1 MLVSDSLFD
10 VILFGAL
17 LLASV
22 LDFFCP
28 ALQGAC
34 TLFVAGAAIY
44 VAAQELCDALAHRN
58 WWTQESL
65 ATSLAL
71 SMGGFVYYWWRNQSD
86 LALLVL
92 SIGLMM
98 ASLMVTIS
106 FIAALGT
113 AFKDKSAQPL
123 VGLVLT
129 TGGALALGLLAGLLT
144 ILTLNAAL
152 AITLAAASG
161 LALWKVR
168 EKVKPPARNAMAQ
181 SVLPA
186 GVAERPEA
194 SPTASPLVNGGAGAE
209 ARPTQSLPHPGGRWM
224 IVPQRGTLLDRF
236 LPVLVLGALLFA
248 VLKGAGT
255 ALVFPSSSASAFSN
269 SLKK

>member
-22 LDFFCP
+22 LDFLCP

-58 WWTQESL
+58 SWTQESL

-71 SMGGFVYYWWRNQSD
+71 STGGFVYYWWRNQSD

-106 FIAALGT
+106 FIAALGA
-113 AFKDKSAQPL
+113 AFKDKSPQPL

-129 TGGALALGLLAGLLT
+129 TGGSLALGLLAGLLT
-144 ILTLNAAL
+144 VLTLNAAL
-152 AITLAAASG
+152 AITLAAAVG

-168 EKVKPPARNAMAQ
+168 EKVNPPARNPMTQ
-181 SVLPA
+181 SVLPGNA
-186 GVAERPEA
+186 VESSAA
-194 SPTASPLVNGGAGAE
+194 TASVNPLADGSAGAE
-209 ARPTQSLPHPGGRWM
+209 TRAPQPLPHPGGRWM
-224 IVPQRGTLLDRF
+224 LVPQRGTLLDRF

-255 ALVFPSSSASAFSN
+255 SLLFPSSPASASSN
-269 SLKK
+269 NLKK